1 MLGRGRA
8 GRSAGSAPLFARAIR
23 IGKVEMMT
31 LDRRKQSARPLT
43 VTDPV
48 ILIRINR
55 LYRDGMTEDELYDAT
70 RSCWKLGSRRNLA
83 KYALAVFEGVVRE
96 VYEIAGWHEGGST
109 PCKSGIHKKP
119 RTERRW
125 EFTGQKAE
133 DSVRSRYVG
142 RSVAGYF
149 TQGQQ
154 NPVKYVNV

>member
-1 MLGRGRA
+1 
-8 GRSAGSAPLFARAIR
+8 
-23 IGKVEMMT
+23 
-31 LDRRKQSARPLT
+31 
-43 VTDPV
+43 
-48 ILIRINR
+48 
-55 LYRDGMTEDELYDAT
+55 MTEDELYDAT

-96 VYEIAGWHEGGST
+96 VCEIAGWHEGGST

-119 RTERRW
+119 RTEGRW